1 MLPYR
6 TLALL
11 LSASLTAGCM
21 VGPDYK
27 QPELVLADHYITA
40 AQVNAASGAPPVNL
54 DTWWEGFADPV
65 LTGLV
70 NQALEQN
77 LQLAQAQARVVQARA
92 VLGAANAA
100 LVPSA
105 AMDGQAARARQSVE
119 TPLGQVL
126 NSTPG
131 YDRYGNSYELDLGA
145 RWEIDLF
152 GGLRRDREAAFGEYQ
167 ASAAG
172 AVATRL
178 AVAAQTADIYTT
190 VRGLQARLAIAHKQ
204 VQTQQDLLA
213 KVSLLNRKGV
223 AADFEVRQTEGEL
236 AQVEATVPVLR
247 AGLEA
252 ALNALDVMLGRAPGT
267 HRTLMATESPI
278 PQVPAL
284 AQIGAPADLLRRRP
298 DLIAAERRLMSSNA
312 MIGSAINEYYPK
324 FSLGA
329 LIGSASTSAG
339 TLFSGDANQ
348 SAVLLG
354 LRWRL
359 FDFGRINAQIDQAK
373 GREAEALAFYRQSVL
388 SASQDVETALSALVN
403 RQAQARTLQSGEL
416 SLERARRSSFVAFE
430 NGAASLINVLN
441 ADQQLL
447 RASDARAVAQ
457 TEAARAAIAAYR
469 ALGGGWSAHAEV
481 AQR

>member
-11 LSASLTAGCM
+11 LSSSLTAGCT

-27 QPELVLADHYITA
+27 QPEVALADHYITA
-40 AQVNAASGAPPVNL
+40 AQVNAASGSTSVNL

-65 LTGLV
+65 LTRLV
-70 NQALEQN
+70 SQALEQN
-77 LQLAQAQARVVQARA
+77 LELAQAQARVVQARA
-92 VLGAANAA
+92 VLGTANAA

-105 AMDGQAARARQSVE
+105 AIDGQATRARQSVG

-131 YDRYGNSYELDLGA
+131 YDRYGNSYELELGA
-145 RWEIDLF
+145 SWEVDLF

-190 VRGLQARLAIAHKQ
+190 VRGLQARLAIAQKQ

-213 KVSLLNRKGV
+213 KVGLLNRKGV

-236 AQVEATVPVLR
+236 AQVEATVPALR
-247 AGLEA
+247 AGLEG
-252 ALNALDVMLGRAPGT
+252 ALNALDVMLGTAPGT
-267 HRTLMATESPI
+267 HRALMATASPI
-278 PQVPAL
+278 PEVPAL

-298 DLIAAERRLMSSNA
+298 DLIAAERRLMSTNA
-312 MIGSAINEYYPK
+312 MIGSAISEYYPK

-329 LIGSASTSAG
+329 MIGSASTSTGA
-339 TLFSGDANQ
+339 LFSGDANQ

-403 RQAQARTLQSGEL
+403 RQAQAQTLKSGEV
-416 SLERARRSSFVAFE
+416 SLQRARRSSFVAFE

-447 RASDARAVAQ
+447 RASDLRAVAQ
-457 TEAARAAIAAYR
+457 TEAARAAIATYR
-469 ALGGGWSAHAEV
+469 ALGGGWSLNSEM